1 MFGFRYLKSTPTQYV
16 IHHKNGKVR
25 RSGAGLSFFYFHPSA
40 SIALVPV
47 ASADVPF
54 IFNET
59 SADFQPLTVQGQL
72 TFRIAKP
79 EVVAGLLNYTVR
91 GRANQY
97 LSDDSQKLPLRLVNR
112 VQILTR
118 GAIQALPLRRA
129 IHASDEVS
137 ATVFDQLRK
146 DEPLTALGVEALALS
161 IQAIKPSPEMGRA
174 LEAEAREALLRQ
186 ADDATYDRRNSAV
199 EQERRIKENELNTEI
214 AVEAKKRQIR
224 EAKVEADL
232 SVEAK
237 EQQVRTAKLSGQIDL
252 ESERARLV
260 QAHVANAR
268 AEADAQ
274 SYAVEASLR
283 PLKGLPADVLQLLA
297 LQSGDPRRMVSLAFK
312 ELAANAAKIGN
323 LNITPELLDSLL
335 QPKGEGAR

>member
-1 MFGFRYLKSTPTQYV
+1 
-16 IHHKNGKVR
+16 
-25 RSGAGLSFFYFHPSA
+25 
-40 SIALVPV
+40 
-47 ASADVPF
+47 
-54 IFNET
+54 
-59 SADFQPLTVQGQL
+59 
-72 TFRIAKP
+72 
-79 EVVAGLLNYTVR
+79 
-91 GRANQY
+91 
-97 LSDDSQKLPLRLVNR
+97 LP
-112 VQILTR
+112 
-118 GAIQALPLRRA
+118 
-129 IHASDEVS
+129 
-137 ATVFDQLRK
+137 
-146 DEPLTALGVEALALS
+146 
-161 IQAIKPSPEMGRA
+161 
-174 LEAEAREALLRQ
+174 
-186 ADDATYDRRNSAV
+186 
-199 EQERRIKENELNTEI
+199 RIKENELNTEI

-323 LNITPELLDSLL
+323 LNISPELLDSLL

>member
-1 MFGFRYLKSTPTQYV
+1 
-16 IHHKNGKVR
+16 
-25 RSGAGLSFFYFHPSA
+25 
-40 SIALVPV
+40 
-47 ASADVPF
+47 
-54 IFNET
+54 
-59 SADFQPLTVQGQL
+59 
-72 TFRIAKP
+72 
-79 EVVAGLLNYTVR
+79 
-91 GRANQY
+91 
-97 LSDDSQKLPLRLVNR
+97 LP
-112 VQILTR
+112 
-118 GAIQALPLRRA
+118 
-129 IHASDEVS
+129 
-137 ATVFDQLRK
+137 
-146 DEPLTALGVEALALS
+146 
-161 IQAIKPSPEMGRA
+161 
-174 LEAEAREALLRQ
+174 
-186 ADDATYDRRNSAV
+186 
-199 EQERRIKENELNTEI
+199 RIKENELNTEI
-214 AVEAKKRQIR
+214 A
-224 EAKVEADL
+224 VEADL

-323 LNITPELLDSLL
+323 LNISPELLDSLL